1 MHSFLKKKAIKVLIP
16 FLVAHIIYGIV
27 KSIMGQRFTVKD
39 ILLGMLGQCTIVEN
53 LWYPIAAMVMCG
65 AFYLAVRVLQKER

>member
-53 LWYPIAAMVMCG
+53 L
-65 AFYLAVRVLQKER
+65 